1 MMNRRVLGSL
11 GLCVLALAALAVVA
25 TGCGVSADPPEPQW
39 EKVTSGR
46 ISGDQTS
53 SQYVGTFYLVSQ
65 ARVSWDLSGPSDA
78 RAEFELMAV
87 RSPEAGMT
95 EGSGTSLRSWKD
107 DFALHDEE
115 ALSVGIPEP
124 GEYAVTLSQR
134 LRPSDGSGYTG
145 TFTLYTRVFD

>member
-1 MMNRRVLGSL
+1 MNHRVLGL
-11 GLCVLALAALAVVA
+11 LALCGLALAALALVA
-25 TGCGVSADPPEPQW
+25 TGCGVSAEPPEPQW

-53 SQYVGTFYLVSQ
+53 TQYVGTFYLVAE
-65 ARVSWDLSGPSDA
+65 ARLAWDLSGPGDA
-78 RAEFELMAV
+78 RAKFELEAA
-87 RSPEAGMT
+87 RSPEAGAT
-95 EGSGTSLRSWKD
+95 ESSGTSLRSWRD
-107 DFALHDEE
+107 AFALHDED

-134 LRPSDGSGYTG
+134 LRPSDGSGYAG